1 MTALGTEL
9 TKVLAID
16 VGEKRVGL
24 ATCDEL
30 RMISSPFGFL
40 EREGSLAKIVEII
53 SSEGIGQLVVG
64 LPQLSSGDLGNQA
77 EDVKA
82 YVAELEGQTTLD
94 IAFENEILSSVE
106 AANRIKQSGRKIKHK
121 GELDAMAACVILES
135 YLNRS
140 EIE

>member
-1 MTALGTEL
+1 MTALGNSL

-30 RMISSPFGFL
+30 RMIASPFGFL
-40 EREGSLAKIVEII
+40 DRDDAVEKIVNII
-53 SSEGIGQLVVG
+53 SSEEIAQLVVG
-64 LPQLSSGDLGNQA
+64 LPQLSSGDMGTQA
-77 EDVKA
+77 EDVKTFA
-82 YVAELEGQTTLD
+82 KELGESTNIKID
-94 IAFENEILSSVE
+94 FENEILSSVE
-106 AANRIKQSGRKIKHK
+106 AANRIKRSKKKMKHK
-121 GELDAMAACVILES
+121 GELDAMAACIILES